1 MLQDWIWLTT
11 RKALGPRGVLRV
23 LEYFGTPERRFTPIR
38 SSTIRSRS
46 CPPRPGRP
54 SGRRG
59 WTRQT
64 GSWGSATGWD
74 CG

>member
-23 LEYFGTPERRFTPIR
+23 LEYFGTRSGRFTPI
-38 SSTIRSRS
+38 RS

-64 GSWGSATGWD
+64 ESWGSATGWD